1 MSNLLEEF
9 EEVNKGLTITFNP
22 KDIKELWI
30 RQDPSWVDHGCPEWI
45 CKANITFEKQNITS
59 KVTLYAQI
67 FPEILKK
74 VQDFLLSL

>member
-30 RQDPSWVDHGCPEWI
+30 R
-45 CKANITFEKQNITS
+45 
-59 KVTLYAQI
+59 
-67 FPEILKK
+67 
-74 VQDFLLSL
+74 